1 MSIHNLCVVEH
12 QARPRIL
19 VVDDEPEIRDV
30 IVRALAADGYEADAA
45 RDGAHGLRLAEAG
58 DYGLV
63 ILDLVMPQTDG
74 RAVLARLRQERPGQP
89 VLVLSCVS
97 DVATKVDCLDLGA
110 QDYLTKPFALA
121 ELLARVRVQLRTE
134 PLRRGARQP
143 EGGRPDP
150 RTMPTEPAP
159 TAEGRSREPGQHDH
173 PTHEVLRSGRLVL
186 DLGRLQADSG
196 VGLVPL
202 TRLEVMLLR
211 ELMEHAGRS
220 VPKDELLATVWG
232 IDFDPGSN
240 VVDVCVRRLRSKLGF
255 DLIETVRGAGYRL
268 AS

>member
-1 MSIHNLCVVEH
+1 MITSIAVDRR
-12 QARPRIL
+12 ARPRIL
-19 VVDDEPEIRDV
+19 VVDDEPEIRDF
-30 IVRALAADGYEADAA
+30 IVRALAAHGYEAEAA
-45 RDGAHGLRLAEAG
+45 CCGADGLRLAGAG
-58 DYGLV
+58 RYGLV
-63 ILDLVMPQTDG
+63 ILDLVMPETDG
-74 RAVLARLRQERPGQP
+74 RTVLATLRREQPGQP

-110 QDYLTKPFALA
+110 RDYLTKPFALA
-121 ELLARVRVQLRTE
+121 ELLARVRVQLR
-134 PLRRGARQP
+134 GGQP
-143 EGGRPDP
+143 EDGERPDE
-150 RTMPTEPAP
+150 RALPAEHAP
-159 TAEGRSREPGQHDH
+159 AAQDRLREAGQHDH
-173 PTHEVLRSGRLVL
+173 LTHEVLKAGRLVL

-196 VGLVPL
+196 VGPIAL

-211 ELMEHAGRS
+211 ELMEHAGSS
-220 VPKDELLATVWG
+220 VPKDQLLATVWG

>member
-1 MSIHNLCVVEH
+1 MSTKADSP
-12 QARPRIL
+12 ARPRIL
-19 VVDDEPEIRDV
+19 VVDDEPEIRDFV
-30 IVRALAADGYEADAA
+30 IRALVADGYAVDSAC
-45 RDGAHGLRLAEAG
+45 DGADGLQMSATH
-58 DYGLV
+58 DYALI
-63 ILDLVMPQTDG
+63 ILDLVMPETDG
-74 RAVLARLRQERPGQP
+74 RSVLAGLRDACPGRA

-110 QDYLTKPFALA
+110 RDYLTKPFALA
-121 ELLARVRVQLRTE
+121 ELLARVRVQLRGE
-134 PLRRGARQP
+134 HQP
-143 EGGRPDP
+143 HEH
-150 RTMPTEPAP
+150 
-159 TAEGRSREPGQHDH
+159 QL
-173 PTHEVLRSGRLVL
+173 HEVLRAGQLML

-196 VGLVPL
+196 VGPVAL

-211 ELMEHAGRS
+211 ELMEHPGQS
-220 VPKDELLATVWG
+220 VGKDQLLATVWG